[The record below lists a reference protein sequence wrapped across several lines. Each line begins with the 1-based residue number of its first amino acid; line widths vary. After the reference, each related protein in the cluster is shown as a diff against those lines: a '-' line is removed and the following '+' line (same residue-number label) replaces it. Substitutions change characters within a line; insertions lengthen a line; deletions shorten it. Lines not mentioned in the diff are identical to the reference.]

1 MREVSSQRSKV
12 ARLRFI
18 VPVVQK
24 PEDTLM
30 FDRRKFYI
38 DGQWVD
44 PAQANDHEVMNPAT
58 MEPAG
63 VVTLGS
69 EADVNAA
76 VAAARRAFDSW
87 SVTSR
92 EERMAILE
100 KAIGLYMERS
110 EEVAKTITSEMG
122 APLEAV
128 SKPLQSQ
135 VPIGHFA
142 NTLEVLKNYEFEEPL
157 GATTVVRDPAGV
169 CALVTPWNWPAHQVA
184 SKVAPAL
191 AAGCTMVLKPSE
203 FTPFDAHILAEI
215 LHDAGVPAGV
225 FNLVVGDGPSV
236 GAKLTSHPEIDL
248 ASFTGSTRAGQMIY
262 ESGAKTM
269 KRLSLELGGKSPNI
283 ILEDAD
289 LQAAITHGI
298 QALMLNSGQ
307 NCSSPSRM
315 LVPASKIGEIEEI
328 AREIAGAIVVG
339 DPLDPATTM
348 GPVANKPH
356 FNRVRGYIESGSKG
370 GAKLVCGGPEL
381 PPGIDRGCFVKPTV
395 FSRVDN
401 NMTIAQEEI
410 FGPVLCIIPYKDE
423 DEAIRIAHDT
433 IYGLAAYVFGSDMDR
448 LRKLARRLRAGNVH
462 INGAMQDIRAP
473 FGGYKMS
480 GLGRELGVHGFEEFL
495 EIKAVL
501 NDQPSKADVA
511 AF

>member
-1 MREVSSQRSKV
+1 MR
-12 ARLRFI
+12 
-18 VPVVQK
+18 
-24 PEDTLM
+24 DC
-30 FDRRKFYI
+30 RKFYI

-44 PAQANDHEVMNPAT
+44 PAQPNDHEVMNPAT

-63 VVTLGS
+63 VVSLGS

-76 VAAARRAFDSW
+76 GAAARSAFDSW
-87 SVTSR
+87 SATSR
-92 EERMAILE
+92 EERIAILE
-100 KAIGLYMERS
+100 KAMGLYVERA
-110 EEVAKTITSEMG
+110 EDVAATITDEMG

-142 NTLEVLKNYEFEEPL
+142 NTLEVLRNYEFEEAL
-157 GATTVVRDPAGV
+157 GSTTVVKDPVGV

-203 FTPFDAHILAEI
+203 FTPFDSHLLAEI
-215 LHDAGVPAGV
+215 LHEAGVPAGV
-225 FNLVVGDGPSV
+225 FNLVVGDGPGV
-236 GAKLTSHPEIDL
+236 GAPLTSHPTVDL

-262 ESGAKTM
+262 EGGAKTM

-289 LQAAITHGI
+289 LQAAVTHGI

-315 LVPASKIGEIEEI
+315 LVPASKLGEVEEI
-328 AREIAGAIVVG
+328 AREVVAAIVVG
-339 DPLDPATTM
+339 DPLSPETTM

-356 FNRVRGYIESGSKG
+356 FNRVRGYIDSGGKE

-381 PPGIDRGCFVKPTV
+381 PKGIDRGCFVKPTI
-395 FSRVDN
+395 FSSVDN
-401 NMTIAQEEI
+401 NMKIAQEEI
-410 FGPVLCIIPYKDE
+410 FGPVLCMIPYADE
-423 DEAIRIAHDT
+423 EEAIRIAHDT
-433 IYGLAAYVFGSDMDR
+433 IYGLAAYVFGGDQER

-462 INGAMQDIRAP
+462 INGAMQDIKAP

-480 GLGRELGVHGFEEFL
+480 GIGRELGIHGFEEFL